1 MVNFKGEFE
10 RKKSRANG
18 MTTTNHTEP
27 AYLDL
32 PRLAEYSS
40 LGLSTLRDHIR
51 RGGLPAYKVKG
62 KILIHR
68 QEFDQWIQ
76 RFRVSKSQDLDSLVD
91 EIIDDL
97 KGKSDNP
104 SVMQGK

>member
-1 MVNFKGEFE
+1 
-10 RKKSRANG
+10 

-27 AYLDL
+27 AYFDL

-51 RGGLPAYKVKG
+51 RGELPAYKVRG
-62 KILIHR
+62 KILVRR

-76 RFRVSKSQDLDSLVD
+76 GFRVGKSQDLNSLVD
-91 EIIDDL
+91 EIMDDL
-97 KGKSDNP
+97 KSKSESP
-104 SVMQGK
+104 KATQGSCLR